1 MNSAKKVIRHER
13 LFKMLQRNPF
23 LTDEQLAKNLAV
35 SIQTIRLDRLSLQ
48 HPGTARAHAPDGRER
63 AGKAESH

>member
-35 SIQTIRLDRLSLQ
+35 SIQTIRLDRLS
-48 HPGTARAHAPDGRER
+48 HPGTARAHAPDGRKR